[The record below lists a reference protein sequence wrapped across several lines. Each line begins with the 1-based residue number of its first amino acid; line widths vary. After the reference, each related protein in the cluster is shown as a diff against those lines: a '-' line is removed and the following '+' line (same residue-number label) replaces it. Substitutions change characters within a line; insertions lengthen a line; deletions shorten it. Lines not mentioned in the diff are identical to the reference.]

1 MTRRRPLPAAAFA
14 LLLAASAAPAMSCGP
29 SDAEVLKTV
38 TVTDVLGGWYD
49 FGVVP
54 EGNKLV
60 PSITFKLKNTGTRPI
75 GNVQIMVSFWLAGD
89 DGETDSTQ
97 VRGIGDALAPGAST
111 AAIQVNSGWGF
122 TIAAPRAEAFTNSS
136 FLDATAKIFG
146 KRGGKI
152 VPLGEFKLE
161 RRLIPHSRASS
172 HP

>member
-1 MTRRRPLPAAAFA
+1 MPRRRPLPAAAFA
-14 LLLAASAAPAMSCGP
+14 LLLAAFAASCGP
-29 SDAEVLKTV
+29 SDADVLKTV
-38 TVTDVLGGWYD
+38 AVTEVLGGWYD

-60 PSITFKLKNTGTRPI
+60 PSITFKLKNTGSRPI
-75 GNVQIMVSFWLAGD
+75 SNVQVMVSFWLDGK

-97 VRGIGDALAPGAST
+97 VRGIGDSLEPGAST
-111 AAIQVNSGWGF
+111 GPIQVNSGYGF
-122 TIAAPRAEAFTNSS
+122 TIAAPRAEAFTNSR

>member
-38 TVTDVLGGWYD
+38 AVTDVLGGWYD

-54 EGNKLV
+54 DGNKLV

-75 GNVQIMVSFWLAGD
+75 GNVQLMVSFWLAGD
-89 DGETDSTQ
+89 DGETDSAQ

-111 AAIQVNSGWGF
+111 APMQVNATVGF
-122 TIAAPRAEAFTNSS
+122 TIAAPRAEAFTNPR
-136 FLDATAKIFG
+136 FRDATAKIFG

-161 RRLIPHSRASS
+161 RRLIPHSKASS

>member
-38 TVTDVLGGWYD
+38 AVTDVLGGWYD

-75 GNVQIMVSFWLAGD
+75 GSVQIMVSFWLDGK

-97 VRGIGDALAPGAST
+97 VRGIGDPIEPGAST
-111 AAIQVNSGWGF
+111 GPIQVNSGWGF
-122 TIAAPRAEAFTNSS
+122 TIAAPRAEAFTNSN
-136 FLDATAKIFG
+136 FLDATAKVFG